1 MAGRGRSGEGGRR
14 ALHLD
19 AREAMQTDGLDQR
32 LDLRLGTAEHDRPPV
47 RAEPAGEHGEV
58 DHQRGIG
65 EYKPRQ
71 IHGDVGR
78 GVQRAGQ
85 SLPSEP
91 LRIPI
96 LVTDAAEGRRLVIEV
111 DDRAN
116 LPNAAVR

>member
-1 MAGRGRSGEGGRR
+1 
-14 ALHLD
+14 
-19 AREAMQTDGLDQR
+19 MQTDGLDQR
-32 LDLRLGTAEHDRPPV
+32 LDLRLGTAEHDRPSV

-65 EYKPRQ
+65 EHEPRQ

-78 GVQRAGQ
+78 GVQSAGQ
-85 SLPSEP
+85 RLPSEP
-91 LRIPI
+91 LRVPVF
-96 LVTDAAEGRRLVIEV
+96 VTDAAEGRRLVIEV